1 MVAIA
6 EINSGVLAIKTSPL
20 SCLIFSIIEGKLSL
34 YGDLRNVKNV
44 CFFLQKCDEHAQLD
58 CYSAAND
65 APQPFLGADPNLL
78 PV

>member
-20 SCLIFSIIEGKLSL
+20 SCLIFSL

-44 CFFLQKCDEHAQLD
+44 CFFLQKCGF
-58 CYSAAND
+58 CANF
-65 APQPFLGADPNLL
+65 APTIDH
-78 PV
+78 